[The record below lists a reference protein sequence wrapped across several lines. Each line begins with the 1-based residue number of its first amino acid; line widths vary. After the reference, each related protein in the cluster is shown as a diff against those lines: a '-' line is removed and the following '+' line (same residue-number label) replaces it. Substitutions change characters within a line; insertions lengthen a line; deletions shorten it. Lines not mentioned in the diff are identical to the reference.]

1 MTVKSKLLIL
11 AICSLHCSQARAE
24 YTFEQLKELSL
35 PETYN
40 SVEWK
45 NLLHYD
51 NEKSV
56 INKESN
62 FFLSSDGFKNPQ
74 AEYLATLKAITENI
88 KQQDNHAICKY
99 PARFDYILH
108 SLKLKNKIL
117 IYRYV
122 RIIRN
127 TGKKFRLIL
136 FP

>member
-35 PETYN
+35 PETYS

-108 SLKLKNKIL
+108 SLKLKKQDFNLPICKDYQE
-117 IYRYV
+117 YR
-122 RIIRN
+122 
-127 TGKKFRLIL
+127 K
-136 FP
+136 

>member
-35 PETYN
+35 PETYS

-56 INKESN
+56 N
-62 FFLSSDGFKNPQ
+62 
-74 AEYLATLKAITENI
+74 
-88 KQQDNHAICKY
+88 
-99 PARFDYILH
+99 
-108 SLKLKNKIL
+108 
-117 IYRYV
+117 
-122 RIIRN
+122 
-127 TGKKFRLIL
+127 
-136 FP
+136 

>member
-1 MTVKSKLLIL
+1 MYRYIAKMTVKSKLLIL

-35 PETYN
+35 PETYS

-99 PARFDYILH
+99 TL
-108 SLKLKNKIL
+108 
-117 IYRYV
+117 
-122 RIIRN
+122 
-127 TGKKFRLIL
+127 
-136 FP
+136 